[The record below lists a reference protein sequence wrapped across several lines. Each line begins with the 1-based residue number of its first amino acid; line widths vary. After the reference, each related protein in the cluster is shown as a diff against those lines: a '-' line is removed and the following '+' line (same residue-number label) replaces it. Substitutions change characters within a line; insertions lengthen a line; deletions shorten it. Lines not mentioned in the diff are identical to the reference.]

1 MSQVNQAG
9 SYENDQAVFILTI
22 AGILLVCWL
31 FFDDI
36 VSLTC
41 TILYWLWRLADMSLI
56 HTYAAPRINMLARA
70 VNHASGITFDKWL
83 DIMNQTSGILFIF
96 VIPVTVAGLAGM
108 AFHPSLPLRSKRIIN
123 IHTLP
128 GIVSRFSPAITPVM
142 ADSPSPDLLMN
153 DERPEHRWAM
163 RPETFAE
170 QHGLI
175 ETRILNREK
184 AHETFR
190 AQLGPEFSTPDALQD
205 YEKALLTVF
214 GLQVFLEKRKEAKK
228 LLDDLNRSCLGKGRR
243 NKNTLRR
250 PQFSLADR
258 HFPTVWNAPQ
268 MRELQ
273 KTHRYVRTALAGLA
287 GRDIHLPGSQY
298 RWLKGIDRTLWYA
311 LHSADTQSV
320 FVEGAGI
327 LSQARFEKV
336 ARREGLD
343 IRIDFMASAIDG
355 LQMDLQGTGQVH
367 ERKTP
372 DTQKKR
378 REPDWVPATL
388 RSEDFLPQEEATAP
402 PRPGTQARPPG
413 LPDEADQAD
422 APAAGYPYAPTQ
434 PEHPDTHTFITF
446 ED

>member
-1 MSQVNQAG
+1 VSQVNQAG

-41 TILYWLWRLADMSLI
+41 TILYWLWRLADMPQI
-56 HTYAAPRINMLARA
+56 HTYAAPRINLLARA

-108 AFHPSLPLRSKRIIN
+108 AFHPSLPLRSKRIVN
-123 IHTLP
+123 IYTLP
-128 GIVSRFSPAITPVM
+128 GIIARFSPAITPVL
-142 ADSPSPDLLMN
+142 AGSKSPDMLMN
-153 DERPEHRWAM
+153 DERPERRWPM
-163 RPETFAE
+163 TPEEFAE

-184 AHETFR
+184 AHEAFR
-190 AQLGPEFSTPDALQD
+190 AQLGPEFTTPDALQD
-205 YEKALLTVF
+205 YEKALFTVF
-214 GLQVFLEKRKEAKK
+214 GLQVFLGKRKEAKK

-243 NKNTLRR
+243 NRDILQR

-258 HFPTVWNAPQ
+258 HFPAVWNTPQ

-273 KTHRYVRTALAGLA
+273 KTHRYTRTALAGLA

-336 ARREGLD
+336 ARQEGLD
-343 IRIDFMASAIDG
+343 IRIDFMAPAIDG
-355 LQMDLQGTGQVH
+355 LQMDLQNTGRVH
-367 ERKTP
+367 EHREPDIRK
-372 DTQKKR
+372 KH

-388 RSEDFLPQEEATAP
+388 GAEDFLPQEEAMTAP
-402 PRPGTQARPPG
+402 PPDALAQRPDLT
-413 LPDEADQAD
+413 DETHHTDTLATD
-422 APAAGYPYAPTQ
+422 APYDPSH
-434 PEHPDTHTFITF
+434 PEHPTFITF